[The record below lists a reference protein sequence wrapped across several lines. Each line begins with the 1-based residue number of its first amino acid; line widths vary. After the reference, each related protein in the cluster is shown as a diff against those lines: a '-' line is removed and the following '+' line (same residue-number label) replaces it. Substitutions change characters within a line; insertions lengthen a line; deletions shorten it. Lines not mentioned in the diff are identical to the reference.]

1 MFYQFKP
8 AKTGDRTRTSSSP
21 VTAKSRLLVG
31 KLTRNVRAITSRH
44 PGIGKLIMVLAL
56 ALIGSVIA
64 GVLFYQGIF
73 HTRPT
78 VFKIDLG
85 NSLLGE
91 RVTAPQGVAKQR
103 ALDLYLDSLD
113 KAITADSIR
122 NLEPQKDKDHADA
135 QLH

>member
-21 VTAKSRLLVG
+21 MAAKSRLLIG
-31 KLTRNVRAITSRH
+31 KLTRNVRAFTSRH

-78 VFKIDLG
+78 VFKIDLS

-91 RVTAPQGVAKQR
+91 RVTAPQGVAKQH

-122 NLEPQKDKDHADA
+122 NLEPQKNKDHADA

>member
-8 AKTGDRTRTSSSP
+8 AKTRDRTRTSSSP
-21 VTAKSRLLVG
+21 VSAKPRLLVG
-31 KLTRNVRAITSRH
+31 KLTGNVRAFTDRH
-44 PGIGKLIMVLAL
+44 PGLGKLITVLAL
-56 ALIGSVIA
+56 ALIGAIIA

-73 HTRPT
+73 QAQPT
-78 VFKIDLG
+78 VFKINL
-85 NSLLGE
+85 SKTLLGE
-91 RVTAPQGVAKQR
+91 RITAPGGVAKQH

-122 NLEPQKDKDHADA
+122 NLETKNNKNHADT

>member
-8 AKTGDRTRTSSSP
+8 AKTGDRTWTSSSSM
-21 VTAKSRLLVG
+21 TAKSRLLAG
-31 KLTRNVRAITSRH
+31 KLTRNVRAFTSRH
-44 PGIGKLIMVLAL
+44 PGIGKLITVAAL
-56 ALIGSVIA
+56 AVIGAIIA

-73 HTRPT
+73 RTEPA
-78 VFKIDLG
+78 VFKIDLS
-85 NSLLGE
+85 NTLLGE
-91 RVTAPQGVAKQR
+91 RITAPQGVAKQH

-122 NLEPQKDKDHADA
+122 NLKKQKNKDHADA